1 LQLEAHGYD
10 VTVTEL
16 VGWEH
21 SMKNELIVASK
32 ILPSQGASQGFTH
45 VPKQAKLSAQKL
57 QAVLE
62 QVGLNEMRT
71 RFFTPLLHAASNPAA
86 NSAFA
91 AK

>member
-1 LQLEAHGYD
+1 VLRCLQLEAHGYD

-21 SMKNELIVASK
+21 SMKNELIVASRRDA
-32 ILPSQGASQGFTH
+32 SGA
-45 VPKQAKLSAQKL
+45 PNAKSSARKL
-57 QAVLE
+57 QTVLE

-71 RFFTPLLHAASNPAA
+71 RFFTPLLDAGSDPASSPVLE
-86 NSAFA
+86 